1 MNNVQKRTNIF
12 FEQHIPGRRLG
23 IKMAPNGTKWH
34 QLTKKQRGR
43 INVNK
48 YDYHKRPYERDY
60 DKFEIYLAELLNGPT
75 ITLKEVCKRNS
86 WAYDTIKKISAKN
99 EWIPRGKYYLEQE
112 NQKDLEDAQTTYHRL
127 NALQLKLAVKS
138 THLEI
143 DLIDDQQERFNN
155 KTLQSSTIS
164 NTLKKTEESAQITMN
179 RYYTI
184 TGHKM
189 TPDEEPNDEASE
201 YIETILNNEE
211 AHNKITM
218 ARMQGSTEIQHPAE
232 NIKDGEKDCK

>member
-1 MNNVQKRTNIF
+1 MRHVD
-12 FEQHIPGRRLG
+12 
-23 IKMAPNGTKWH
+23 
-34 QLTKKQRGR
+34 
-43 INVNK
+43 K
-48 YDYHKRPYERDY
+48 YDYHKRKHERGY
-60 DKFEIYLAELLNGPT
+60 DILELYYHELLDDPT
-75 ITLKEVCKRNS
+75 ITLEKFSQKNQYS
-86 WAYDTIKKISAKN
+86 YSKITKLSSKN
-99 EWIPRGKYYLEQE
+99 DWIPRGQNYLEHVRNKRLKKQE
-112 NQKDLEDAQTTYHRL
+112 GIFLDLNWSQ
-127 NALQLKLAVKS
+127 LQLAIKS

-232 NIKDGEKDCK
+232 NIKDGDKDCK